1 MKNNNLLKSL
11 LCLALLLAVMA
22 GCVLGVNAFTA
33 PIVAENER
41 RAEEARL
48 AAEKEKLGDS
58 VMLFD
63 RADPENAQLTV
74 TAETVQKVYRDEE
87 KQVYI
92 LSLSTTQGYTKDVPI
107 ELTLVVDFEGRIV
120 SLTVDSSGETREL
133 SPEFLPSFEGQDS
146 TLAGV
151 ELVAG
156 VTFSSSAIKN
166 AVNDGFETLVA
177 NGLFAAAQ
185 KSDEQLIQE
194 LIPVAYPGIVN
205 AAGAIQGEELAGS
218 GSVTGGY
225 RAGNGSGCLWFAE
238 QDGKQLLA
246 VYTLVGGLKIL
257 SPAGEDVTETAD
269 PALAEELRSLSAA
282 NLEEIDP
289 TPPKGIRKVLPD
301 DAEPVP
307 VEIPG
312 LSNTVV
318 AAWKAETAEGS
329 YYAFIARPYGFY
341 EEESGGV
348 MEVYFA
354 LDAQGAISGLRVK
367 SIYLGD
373 FYDAPDFSISDYRE
387 GFLGS
392 TAETFN
398 DDATLIAGATISS
411 GAMKTATHDVF
422 EAFALLTGN
431 RR

>member
-120 SLTVDSSGETREL
+120 SLTVDGSGETREL

-156 VTFSSSAIKN
+156 VTYSSGAITG
-166 AVNDGFETLVA
+166 AVNDGF
-177 NGLFAAAQ
+177 
-185 KSDEQLIQE
+185 
-194 LIPVAYPGIVN
+194 
-205 AAGAIQGEELAGS
+205 
-218 GSVTGGY
+218 
-225 RAGNGSGCLWFAE
+225 
-238 QDGKQLLA
+238 
-246 VYTLVGGLKIL
+246 
-257 SPAGEDVTETAD
+257 
-269 PALAEELRSLSAA
+269 
-282 NLEEIDP
+282 
-289 TPPKGIRKVLPD
+289 
-301 DAEPVP
+301 
-307 VEIPG
+307 
-312 LSNTVV
+312 
-318 AAWKAETAEGS
+318 
-329 YYAFIARPYGFY
+329 
-341 EEESGGV
+341 
-348 MEVYFA
+348 
-354 LDAQGAISGLRVK
+354 
-367 SIYLGD
+367 
-373 FYDAPDFSISDYRE
+373 
-387 GFLGS
+387 
-392 TAETFN
+392 
-398 DDATLIAGATISS
+398 
-411 GAMKTATHDVF
+411 
-422 EAFALLTGN
+422 
-431 RR
+431 

>member
-11 LCLALLLAVMA
+11 LCLALLLAVMGA
-22 GCVLGVNAFTA
+22 CVLGVNAFTA

-41 RAEEARL
+41 LAEEARL

-74 TAETVQKVYRDEE
+74 TADTVQKVYRDEE

-92 LSLSTTQGYTKDVPI
+92 LSLRSDKGYEHEKGPI
-107 ELTLVVDFEGRIV
+107 EMTLVIDFEGKIV
-120 SLTVDSSGETREL
+120 SLTVDSSAETREL

-146 TLAGV
+146 TLSGV
-151 ELVAG
+151 EQVAG
-156 VTFSSSAIKN
+156 VTYSTKAIKG
-166 AVNDGFETLVA
+166 AVNDGFETLIA
-177 NGLFAAAQ
+177 NELFAGAQ
-185 KSDEQLIQE
+185 KSDEQLIEE

-218 GSVTGGY
+218 GSVTGGFK
-225 RAGNGSGCLWFAE
+225 ANNGSGCLWFAE
-238 QDGKQLLA
+238 KDGKQLLA
-246 VYTLVGGLKIL
+246 VYTLIGGLKIL
-257 SPAGEDVTETAD
+257 NPAGEDVTDAE
-269 PALAEELRSLSAA
+269 PALAEEIKTLSAS

-289 TPPKGIRKVLPD
+289 TPPKKLRKQLPEG
-301 DAEPVP
+301 AEPVP

-318 AAWKAETAEGS
+318 AAWSAETEEGT
-329 YYAFIARPYGFY
+329 YYAFIARPYGF
-341 EEESGGV
+341 EEKESGGV
-348 MEVYFA
+348 MEVYFV
-354 LDAQGAISGLRVK
+354 LDAQGAISGLNVK

-373 FYDAPDFSISDYRE
+373 FYDAPDFTIADYRE

-392 TAETFN
+392 TAETF
-398 DDATLIAGATISS
+398 DDGVTQISGATISS
-411 GAMKTATHDVF
+411 GAVKTATHDVF
-422 EAFALLTGN
+422 EAFALLTADRG
-431 RR
+431 

>member
-1 MKNNNLLKSL
+1 MKNMNLIRSI
-11 LCLALLLAVMA
+11 LCLVLLLAVMA

-41 RAEEARL
+41 LAEEARL

-74 TAETVQKVYRDEE
+74 TADTVQKVYRDEE

-92 LSLSTTQGYTKDVPI
+92 LSLRSDKGYEHEKGPI
-107 ELTLVVDFEGRIV
+107 EMTLVIDFEGKIV
-120 SLTVDSSGETREL
+120 SLTVDSSAETREL

-146 TLAGV
+146 TLSGV
-151 ELVAG
+151 EQVAG
-156 VTFSSSAIKN
+156 VTYSTKAIKG
-166 AVNDGFETLVA
+166 AVNDGFETLIA
-177 NGLFAAAQ
+177 NELFAGAQ
-185 KSDEQLIQE
+185 KSDEQLIEE

-218 GSVTGGY
+218 GSVTGGFK
-225 RAGNGSGCLWFAE
+225 ANNGSGCLWFAE
-238 QDGKQLLA
+238 KDGKQLLA
-246 VYTLVGGLKIL
+246 VYTLIGGLKIL
-257 SPAGEDVTETAD
+257 NPAGEDVTDAE
-269 PALAEELRSLSAA
+269 PALAEEIKTLSAS

-289 TPPKGIRKVLPD
+289 TPPKKLRKQLPEG
-301 DAEPVP
+301 AEPVP

-318 AAWKAETAEGS
+318 AAWSAETEEGT
-329 YYAFIARPYGFY
+329 YYAFIARPYGF
-341 EEESGGV
+341 EEKESGGV
-348 MEVYFA
+348 MEVYFV
-354 LDAQGAISGLRVK
+354 LDAQGAISGLNVK

-373 FYDAPDFSISDYRE
+373 FYDAPDFAIADYRE

-392 TAETFN
+392 TAETF
-398 DDATLIAGATISS
+398 DDGVTQISGATISS
-411 GAMKTATHDVF
+411 GAVKTATHDVF
-422 EAFALLTGN
+422 EAFALLTADRG
-431 RR
+431 